1 MLTPETGETTAA
13 PARKR
18 RTQEERSEETK
29 RRILQAATRLTVRNG
44 YAALRT
50 ADVAQ
55 EAGVSKGALQHHFPT
70 KEALVIAL
78 IEHAFND
85 QMLASRQRAAQRG
98 SQQDLIETVIDDAKE
113 FFFSEYFLIAVN
125 LVLSSQ
131 PPSEIRT
138 AVLAISQ
145 RARLPVEAAW
155 KQAFIAAG
163 IPEDIALELLT
174 LTLAIV
180 RGYSVRNLWDD
191 NAEWRN
197 RCFAVWA
204 DMVRLYAAKHR
215 QNGKANAS
223 G

>member
-1 MLTPETGETTAA
+1 MLTPDTHEP

-29 RRILQAATRLTVRNG
+29 QRILQAATRLTVRKG

-50 ADVAQ
+50 ADVAE
-55 EAGVSKGALQHHFPT
+55 EAGVSKGALQHHFES
-70 KEALVIAL
+70 KETLVIAL
-78 IEHAFND
+78 VEHAFNN
-85 QMLASRQRAAQRG
+85 QMLASRQRAAQRD
-98 SQQDLIETVIDDAKE
+98 STHDLIEMVIEDAKE
-113 FFFSEYFLIAVN
+113 FFFSEYFLVAVN

-131 PPSEIRT
+131 PPSQLRT

-163 IPEDIALELLT
+163 IPQDIATELLS

-180 RGYSVRNLWDD
+180 RGYSIRNLWDD
-191 NAEWRN
+191 NTEWQN
-197 RCFAVWA
+197 RCFATWA
-204 DMVRLYAAKHR
+204 GMVRLYAEKHR
-215 QNGKANAS
+215 QDGNDAG
-223 G
+223 